1 MSMGKIL
8 ITGATGD
15 TGGYATEQLLQKG
28 HQVRALVHRIDD
40 RSKRLEDKGGEVV
53 AGDYLDLDAMR
64 AAVKDVPR
72 AYFVYPLRPGI
83 IQATAYFA
91 QAAREVGVE
100 AIVNMSQISARE
112 NARSHAARDHWVAER
127 VFDWSG
133 VAVTHLRP
141 TFFAEWLLYNA
152 PMIKAGTLAT
162 PLWGGPNKHA
172 PVAAE
177 DQARVIVGILE
188 NPAPHGGK
196 AYPLFGP
203 KEYTQVEIAQ
213 VLSRV
218 LGKDVTYQQ
227 VTVEELLQRR
237 ASSRSPAP
245 GQVNAR
251 TAYGEL
257 ERLQRGELKESF
269 LLQHIGEVALDHQAG
284 IFAGTNDLI
293 ETIGGRPPMSLEAFI
308 EKHRK
313 AFEGDGRAVQADA
326 ARQCGC

>member
-1 MSMGKIL
+1 MNTGKIL
-8 ITGATGD
+8 ITGATGS
-15 TGGYATEQLLQKG
+15 TGGYAIEQLLEKG
-28 HQVRALVHRIDD
+28 HEVRALVHRIDD
-40 RSKRLEDKGGEVV
+40 RSRRLEDKSVEVV

-64 AAVKDVPR
+64 TAVKGVRR
-72 AYFVYPLRPGI
+72 AYFVYPIRPGI

-91 QAAREVGVE
+91 QAAREAGVE

-112 NARSHAARDHWVAER
+112 DARSNAARDHWVAER

-133 VAVTHLRP
+133 IAVTHLRP
-141 TFFAEWLLYNA
+141 TFFAEWLSNFA

-162 PLWGGPNKHA
+162 PLGAGPNKHA

-188 NPAPHGGK
+188 NPAPHRGK
-196 AYPLFGP
+196 VYALYGP
-203 KEYTQVEIAQ
+203 KEYTQAEIAQ

-218 LGKDVTYQQ
+218 LGRDVRYKQ
-227 VTVEELLQRR
+227 VTIEELLQRR
-237 ASSRSPAP
+237 ASSQSPPP
-245 GQVNAR
+245 GQVNDR
-251 TAYGEL
+251 TAYGDV

-269 LLQHIGEVALDHQAG
+269 VVQHVREVALDHQAG
-284 IFAGTNDLI
+284 IFAGTNDVI

-313 AFEGDGRAVQADA
+313 AFE
-326 ARQCGC
+326 